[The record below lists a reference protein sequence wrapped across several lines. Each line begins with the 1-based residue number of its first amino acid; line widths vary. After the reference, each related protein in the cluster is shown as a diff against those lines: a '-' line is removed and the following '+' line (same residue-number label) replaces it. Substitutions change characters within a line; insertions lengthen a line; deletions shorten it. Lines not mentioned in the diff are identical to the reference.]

1 MAEEKIKCAH
11 EPCVCDVDP
20 GQAYCSQFCERAAT
34 RQTPGDDDGTC
45 RCGHA
50 HCSS

>member
-1 MAEEKIKCAH
+1 MAAEKIKCAH

-20 GQAYCSQFCERAAT
+20 GQAYCSAYCEQAAT
-34 RQTPGDDDGTC
+34 RQPPDDEADC

-50 HCSS
+50 HCSG